1 MCVYLYVCMY
11 MSYLHGML
19 CFEIVHSMEGQE
31 IWKQNGRKF
40 YVNKNHAMVKEV
52 KNKVTGVTG
61 YEDVED
67 WDSDEEE

>member
-1 MCVYLYVCMY
+1 
-11 MSYLHGML
+11 MS
-19 CFEIVHSMEGQE
+19 CFETIHSTEGQE

-40 YVNKNHAMVKEV
+40 YVNKNQAMVKEV
-52 KNKVTGVTG
+52 KNKVTGVNG